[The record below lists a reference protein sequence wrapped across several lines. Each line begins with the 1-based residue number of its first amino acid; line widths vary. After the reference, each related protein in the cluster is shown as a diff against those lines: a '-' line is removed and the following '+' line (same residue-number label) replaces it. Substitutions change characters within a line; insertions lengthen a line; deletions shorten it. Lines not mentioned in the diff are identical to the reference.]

1 MKKHNKAA
9 QKRVSK
15 ALRLSK
21 VNTCQKEESGT
32 QCHTRRFYVQIVR
45 G

>member
-1 MKKHNKAA
+1 MKTNKAR
-9 QKRVSK
+9 QKRIEK

-21 VNTCQKEESGT
+21 VNTRQKVENVIQSRTG
-32 QCHTRRFYVQIVR
+32 RLYVQIVR

>member
-1 MKKHNKAA
+1 MKHNKAA
-9 QKRVSK
+9 QTRVEK

-21 VNTCQKEESGT
+21 VNTRDKEENAT
-32 QCHTRRFYVQIVR
+32 QSRTRRFYVQIVR